1 MGESVPG
8 RMDDDG
14 TVYVRMPDGSERS
27 IGQWAAGDPE
37 AGLAYFTRRYQ
48 DLVVELDLMRT
59 RLKKGQAKPADAVAL
74 AERIKQAATEPSFLG
89 DLTALDGKADQL
101 AELAGVRKTE
111 IAEEKEQAK
120 ADASARR
127 KGIADE
133 AASLANSQQ
142 WKATGQK
149 FRELLDEWK
158 ALPRFD
164 KAAEQEQWERF
175 RTARSAFDKARRQHF
190 AKLDEQRA
198 EAIVV
203 KDDIIRRAQALSSS
217 TDWASTS
224 RAYRDLMTEWKAAP
238 RATREQEDRLWQAF
252 RAAQDTFFDAR
263 KAVFS
268 ERDEEEKK
276 NLEAK
281 EAILAKVDALFPVT
295 DPQAARQKLSE
306 FMDQWDQIGYVPRD
320 AKAKIEK
327 RLRSAERKIR
337 DSEQERWKRTD
348 PAARALAE
356 TTANTF
362 RNSVAQR
369 EQELATAEESGD
381 AGAIAKAKSALE
393 SAQALLAAAEGALSE
408 YSEE

>member
-1 MGESVPG
+1 MGESAPG

-27 IGQWAAGDPE
+27 IGQWAAGDPQ

-48 DLVVELDLMRT
+48 DLIVELDLMRT
-59 RLKKGQAKPADAVAL
+59 RLKKGQAKPDDAVAL
-74 AERIKQAATEPSFLG
+74 ADRIKLAVTEPAFLG
-89 DLTALDGKADQL
+89 DLVALSAKADQL
-101 AELAGVRKTE
+101 TELAGIRRTE
-111 IAEEKEQAK
+111 LVAEKQQARADASSRRDRIAEEA
-120 ADASARR
+120 
-127 KGIADE
+127 E
-133 AASLANSQQ
+133 ALANSQQ
-142 WKATGQK
+142 WKSTGQK
-149 FRELLDEWK
+149 FRQLLDEWK

-164 KAAEQEQWERF
+164 KASEQKQWERF
-175 RTARSAFDKARRQHF
+175 RAARSAFDKARRQHF
-190 AKLDEQRA
+190 AQLDEQRA

-217 TDWASTS
+217 TDWATTA

-238 RATREQEDRLWQAF
+238 RASRDQEDRLWQEF

-268 ERDEEEKK
+268 ERDDEEKK

-281 EAILAKVDALFPVT
+281 EAILTKVDALFPVS
-295 DPQAARQKLSE
+295 DPQAARRKLSE
-306 FMDQWDQIGYVPRD
+306 LMDQWDQIGYVPRD
-320 AKAKIEK
+320 AKGKIEK

-356 TTANTF
+356 STTNTF
-362 RNSVAQR
+362 RTSVAKR
-369 EQELATAEESGD
+369 EKELAAAEESGD
-381 AGAIAKAKSALE
+381 IGAVAKATSALE
-393 SAQALLAAAEGALSE
+393 SARALLAAAEGALSE
-408 YSEE
+408 YSQD